1 MERMQYRTMTY
12 LSEPEKIQQITKMKS
27 RNLYITSIISRGNCK
42 FGSQNCHKQVNTCRI
57 YESIV
62 VTYCT
67 KEINSLL
74 CQVSSRGNDGS
85 IYDLSGAWR
94 APQGSREVA
103 SGSGLRG
110 GGIPESSADRK
121 DARISEI
128 GGRGRD
134 EEQARLPAARRPETM
149 RCRGRTRSVERGQ
162 KPCWS
167 ALLVFTMDGRSNGLG
182 F

>member
-1 MERMQYRTMTY
+1 MEHGE
-12 LSEPEKIQQITKMKS
+12 LLPAPP
-27 RNLYITSIISRGNCK
+27 C
-42 FGSQNCHKQVNTCRI
+42 
-57 YESIV
+57 IV
-62 VTYCT
+62 VVGQ
-67 KEINSLL
+67 L
-74 CQVSSRGNDGS
+74 RGRQ
-85 IYDLSGAWR
+85 R
-94 APQGSREVA
+94 AGPYEKGSREVA